1 MSGSALPSSFCR
13 GCKIHFIF
21 RLACL
26 LPVYHRLS
34 TSRLGL
40 ASYVANPGSVTQ
52 RLPGRDLHPLVKYS
66 MRCRFRQRWHTNGTF
81 SVRTHNILNIYL
93 ATVPFMFYC
102 VPFMLGNMC
111 GTARRH
117 GLSTLN
123 NPTVLPGFYAA
134 VVVCLFEHPFL
145 FSCAS
150 LSGFK
155 N

>member
-21 RLACL
+21 RPACL

-93 ATVPFMFYC
+93 ATVPFI
-102 VPFMLGNMC
+102 VPFIFIVQAYRSSRTSEPSGN
-111 GTARRH
+111 AQ
-117 GLSTLN
+117 TL
-123 NPTVLPGFYAA
+123 
-134 VVVCLFEHPFL
+134 
-145 FSCAS
+145 
-150 LSGFK
+150 GFK
-155 N
+155 EQKPVTFPCKYRRRF